1 MLICFA
7 AITQQ
12 AEGLWP
18 KSTWPFETNVN
29 EMICLLRN
37 CHVPSWFS
45 AFVILQCVVKAEIK
59 SISVFTETDMLMY
72 SASFSSSD

>member
-12 AEGLWP
+12 AEGL
-18 KSTWPFETNVN
+18 SFETNVN

-37 CHVPSWFS
+37 CHVPSWFY

-72 SASFSSSD
+72 YSPFSSSD